1 MEKDRGFPLS
11 IFAWFG
17 YALPLAESLG
27 KSGPP
32 ASMRFSYGG
41 ATGSTGYLGS
51 TSGARPP
58 ERARGG
64 KRTCPVMTAVT
75 IYGCPEKRGRAAAG
89 ELIACVEDCAAAEVK
104 TLVVHLTDGAAPP
117 PCSPLG
123 PYAFVRCRDGRAAG
137 RPAGIRKS
145 APSAAFEA
153 GTRYLRQ
160 PGRRSMLRQRP
171 PSWVGPGNGL
181 AFRIRVPAVCPPPPR
196 QRRDTGQP
204 RRPF

>member
-27 KSGPP
+27 KIRAAGFDAVLLWWSDGLDGLSRIDQ
-32 ASMRFSYGG
+32 A
-41 ATGSTGYLGS
+41 AL
-51 TSGARPP
+51 ARRNGLEVENAHAPYDRCNDLWLP
-58 ERARGG
+58 GEERAR
-64 KRTCPVMTAVT
+64 
-75 IYGCPEKRGRAAAG
+75 AAAR

-123 PYAFVRCRDGRAAG
+123 PLRLRPVVETG

-181 AFRIRVPAVCPPPPR
+181 ALRIRVQAVCPPPPR